1 MKDVI
6 QYANTENPDHCIVWL
21 YKLNNKK
28 CPPDCPDDT
37 FCLKPMTNRLFS
49 SYWYHPQAVGHNP
62 LGTTVKCLC
71 KKAGLSGY
79 LTNHSLRA
87 KTATRLLENNVDE
100 QLIMSCIG
108 HSTTSGVCSYKRT
121 GELSHPMS

>member
-1 MKDVI
+1 MKDVT
-6 QYANTENPDHCIVWL
+6 QYANTENRIMWL

-28 CPPDCPDDT
+28 CPPDRPDDT
-37 FCLKPMTNRLFS
+37 FCLKPMTNRLVS

-62 LGTTVKCLC
+62 LGTTVKCLR